1 MRNDRRLLRARRNRL
16 LLGVLG
22 LACLRCA
29 ATAQVTVGRWE
40 LIDYD
45 RAHATGKSQ
54 IALWLQGDRRVKN
67 PAPANAYN
75 AQGLPLLSIQCV
87 EGRPEFFINLNFE
100 VPSGV
105 VAVASRLDQGA
116 DIGGT
121 WNSEGIAIAPDN
133 QVAFVRSLLG
143 KRELSLTLTFPG
155 AEPTSTVFQIAGIDT
170 ALQALRPHCSW

>member
-100 VPSGV
+100 VPRGV

-121 WNSEGIAIAPDN
+121 
-133 QVAFVRSLLG
+133 
-143 KRELSLTLTFPG
+143 
-155 AEPTSTVFQIAGIDT
+155 
-170 ALQALRPHCSW
+170 